1 MLYLTKLIT
10 VLIAVAIAIS
20 FAACSNR
27 TISSK
32 AETSKPESGSFSASS
47 QPAQQSSGGAQE
59 PEATPAPAQGIEL
72 TVELAQEIMDR
83 GRVSS
88 KRRWSYRAPA
98 PLYLC

>member
-1 MLYLTKLIT
+1 MSYLTKLIT

-59 PEATPAPAQGIEL
+59 PEATPAQGIEL

>member
-47 QPAQQSSGGAQE
+47 QPAQQPSGGAQK
-59 PEATPAPAQGIEL
+59 PEATPAQGIEL
-72 TVELAQEIMDR
+72 TVELAQEIMYR

-88 KRRWSYRAPA
+88 KRRWSYHAPA